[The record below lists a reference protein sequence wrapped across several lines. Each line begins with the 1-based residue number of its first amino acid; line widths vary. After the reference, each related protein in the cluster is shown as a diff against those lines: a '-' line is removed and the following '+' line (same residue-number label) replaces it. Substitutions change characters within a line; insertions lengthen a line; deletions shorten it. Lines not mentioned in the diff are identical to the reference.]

1 MTPTTAPTLARGRGN
16 VAFAIGNALPLR
28 EAGNVGI
35 IPISPD
41 LIKCATCRNWF
52 YRVQDS
58 QRYCCSQHRVTGSK
72 RRRKRTIEAFVII
85 ATTMSGGRITEA
97 MALDCIEWNM
107 ERCEGVVRAWG
118 YEFDTFDKLVRV

>member
-1 MTPTTAPTLARGRGN
+1 MTAPTLARGRGN

-41 LIKCATCRNWF
+41 LIKCPTCRNWF

-72 RRRKRTIEAFVII
+72 RRKKRLTEAFVII
-85 ATTMSGGRITEA
+85 ATTASDGRISAERA
-97 MALDCIEWNM
+97 AAFIDWNTSRV
-107 ERCEGVVRAWG
+107 EDVVRAWG
-118 YEFDTFDKLVRV
+118 YTFDWKDELVRGKA